1 MSNEFLPGDIGQL
14 NSGGHKKSVRGP
26 GDDNPDF
33 ISCFFFDGP
42 KLVIAEIP
50 PQALVKAQ
58 PASASASRRKTQSL
72 LPAAYMLCHSFF
84 ATS

>member
-1 MSNEFLPGDIGQL
+1 MSNQFLPGDIVQL
-14 NSGGHKKSVRGP
+14 NSGGPKMSVRGP

-33 ISCFFFDGP
+33 IACFFFDGS

-58 PASASASRRKTQSL
+58 STPAS
-72 LPAAYMLCHSFF
+72 
-84 ATS
+84 